1 MPDLPAL
8 NARLRAGL
16 SMLTLCA
23 ACLVALPASA
33 LQAAPPPGAMPPS
46 APPAPAS
53 AESLGL
59 NPAQARLWQ
68 AARSATREAEA
79 HALELRARFLRETP
93 DESPDGPLRPR
104 VQAME
109 RLHEAFEQD
118 RRAVRERWLALDDSL
133 DPAQRRRLRGSPE
146 AAHWLGLPPHAAMM
160 APPPGGPQR

>member
-16 SMLTLCA
+16 SVLTLCA

-33 LQAAPPPGAMPPS
+33 LQAGPLPGAMPPS
-46 APPAPAS
+46 APAT

-68 AARSATREAEA
+68 AAHSATREAEA
-79 HALELRARFLRETP
+79 HALELRARFVRETA

-118 RRAVRERWLALDDSL
+118 RRAVRECWLALDDSL
-133 DPAQRRRLRGSPE
+133 DPAQRRRLRGLPE

-160 APPPGGPQR
+160 APPPGGRQR